1 MKGKLKTFIGILT
14 VLAFL
19 GIALVGGVNYYLN
32 SEKHKIFPTL
42 KEGTLGSIEFKRA
55 NFDILR
61 SFPYATLKLRFAVA
75 KDSLF
80 DSHKAA
86 LFEAQKVDIRFYL
99 RPLLQGK
106 LELKNISVYNGQLE
120 LLTLPNGYNNLKSL
134 VSALTPT
141 KDSTKSSLFSIS
153 KNELTLSLEKFHV
166 ISDNRTTNQR
176 VAGLIEHFT
185 TDLLF
190 KGDSLISEV
199 DMQIAMEEMTLNPE
213 KGSFFKNASVGG
225 KFSSKIK
232 LDSQQVFISPFD
244 LQVNDQVFRTQIFFQ
259 TSGHRPFVF
268 ELQNEATQ
276 FRNSINLL
284 NDRIQ
289 EELIHYDILAPFA
302 SHTFIRGRLVRGNNA
317 LVEIDYHIQDAPI
330 GIWEY
335 QLDSVDMVGHF
346 ANRIY
351 GDTIS
356 LDQTRK
362 HFRIEIDSAEG
373 YFGGIHLETEDA
385 LFTKKQPDTA
395 SFQIDIQGKG
405 LPRQLSDLLEN
416 EKFIFNK
423 GNFGLDLS
431 YEGKYDG
438 MEDVLTGSHAV
449 LQLSD
454 FEVSYTPIKV
464 SFPIRKL
471 LLDKAAGDSKFEI
484 RSNTFSQ
491 KNEFVIAGG
500 LNNFPNLIFERIPG
514 ATSSSATITANK
526 LSWEDFLDLFG
537 KQGILASS
545 SSNTGT
551 LLEKTGTL
559 KQFISGL
566 YDSFQPNI
574 DIAIDTFVYSDNFEV
589 LNFRSSLLYRD
600 VHTLVLENTHFDY
613 KEGHLAMSLVLDLED
628 PTYTPFQL
636 CLETEQVNLKK
647 LLPPFDYFDIQY
659 FKQNKRLPENVSLKI
674 SHEGV
679 LHDHVGLVPNSSV
692 GEINFS
698 LNNGE
703 SAFGKIVYEPVQTLQ
718 TEDSVSESLI
728 NTRIQIEGDPQI
740 ISDLFNN
747 EKFFFRGGDFDVD
760 VSYSGDVEDLN
771 ELLKESVSKLRVRNT
786 EIYYKP
792 VDITFPI
799 RSLAFDMKDEVAAFD
814 LNMYSDSLQQEVG
827 IQGNLTNFSTLV
839 IKENTDPVST
849 EVEISSPHLSWN
861 KFLGF
866 FVGVSPD
873 TTQREIVALKKTL
886 TNIYKTFNPTLELS
900 VDTFTYHDKLQFREI
915 SSRVRL
921 DDFSNLVLDD
931 TGLKYEDGEATLNA
945 SFDLKDAYITPFYL
959 NFKTQKIDL
968 AKFMDSFDYFNV
980 STFRNIEKMAGKVS
994 LNGEFIGTVKD
1005 SVGLVPDDS
1014 RGTLEF
1020 LVEDAQVK
1028 GFERLKDLAAKAK
1041 VFKRSRFDNIYFAPI
1056 SNKVSIKGNRIEIPQ
1071 MEIQSTAFS
1080 MFVEGTFSYQDS
1092 TSMWVAIPLD
1102 NIKRRA
1108 TDTPPP
1114 KIGYENAGRK
1124 IYVEVYTDEYQNDQF
1139 RFRLNNKKFYEQR
1152 GILDQFKS
1160 DKKENRKSR
1169 KSYKRTQRKNK
1180 SPI

>member
-1 MKGKLKTFIGILT
+1 MKGKLKTLIGILT
-14 VLAFL
+14 VLAIL
-19 GIALVGGVNYYLN
+19 GIALVSGVNYYLN

-42 KEGTLGSIEFKRA
+42 NEGKLGSIEFKRA

-80 DSHKAA
+80 DSHQAT
-86 LFEAQKVDIRFYL
+86 LFEAQKIDIRFYL
-99 RPLLQGK
+99 RPLLRGK
-106 LELKNISVYNGQLE
+106 LDLKNIAISNGRLE
-120 LLTLPNGYNNLKSL
+120 VLTLPNGYNNLNSL
-134 VSALTPT
+134 LSALSSA
-141 KDSTKSSLFSIS
+141 KDSTRSSLFSLS
-153 KNELTLSLEKFHV
+153 KNSLTLSLDQVEV
-166 ISDNRTTNQR
+166 LSDNRATKQR
-176 VAGLIEHFT
+176 VAGLVEHFA
-185 TDLLF
+185 TDIFFKEDTLF
-190 KGDSLISEV
+190 SQV

-213 KGSFFKNASVGG
+213 KGSFFKNASIGG
-225 KFSSKIK
+225 SFASKVN

-244 LQVNDQVFRTQIFFQ
+244 LQVNDQIFHTEIFFQ

-268 ELQNEATQ
+268 ELKNEATQ

-302 SHTFIRGRLVRGNNA
+302 SHTLIRGRLVRGNNA
-317 LVEIDYHIQDAPI
+317 LVEIDYNIQDAPI

-335 QLDSVDMVGHF
+335 QLDSVDMTGHF

-356 LDQTRK
+356 LDQTRR

-373 YFGGIHLETEDA
+373 YFGGIHLATEDA

-395 SFQIDIQGKG
+395 SFQIGLQGKG
-405 LPRQLSDLLEN
+405 LPKQLSDLLEN

-423 GNFGLDLS
+423 GNFQLDLN

-449 LQLSD
+449 LLLSD
-454 FEVSYTPIKV
+454 FEVAYAPIKV

-471 LLDKAAGDSKFEI
+471 LLNKAAGDSKFEI

-491 KNEFVIAGG
+491 KNEFIIEGG
-500 LNNFPNLIFERIPG
+500 LNNFPNLIFDRIPG
-514 ATSSSATITANK
+514 ETSSSATITAKK

-537 KQGILASS
+537 KQGILTSS
-545 SSNTGT
+545 APNSRT

-566 YDSFQPNI
+566 YDSFQPHI
-574 DIAIDTFVYSDNFEV
+574 AIAIDTFVYSNDFEV
-589 LNFRSSLLYRD
+589 VNFRSSLFYRD

-613 KEGHLAMSLVLDLED
+613 GEGHLAMSLVLDLED
-628 PTYTPFQL
+628 PSYTPFQL

-659 FKQNKRLPENVSLKI
+659 FKKNKQLPENVSLKI
-674 SHEGV
+674 SHEGI

-692 GEINFS
+692 GEIEFS

-703 SAFGKIVYEPVQTLQ
+703 SASGTIVYEPVRALQ
-718 TEDSVSESLI
+718 TEETVSESLI

-747 EKFFFRGGDFDVD
+747 EKFFFRGGEFDVD

-771 ELLKESVSKLRVRNT
+771 ELLKESISKLRVRNT

-799 RSLAFDMKDEVAAFD
+799 RSLAFNMENEVAAFD
-814 LNMYSDSLQQEVG
+814 LNMYSDSLEQEVG
-827 IQGNLTNFSTLV
+827 IRGTLTNFSTLV
-839 IKENTDPVST
+839 IEENLEPVST

-873 TTQREIVALKKTL
+873 TTQREILALKKTL

-900 VDTFTYHDKLQFREI
+900 VDTFTYHDKLQFKEI
-915 SSRVRL
+915 SSRVQL
-921 DDFSNLVLDD
+921 NDFSNLVLDD
-931 TGLKYEDGEATLNA
+931 TGLKYEDGEATISA

-959 NFKTQKIDL
+959 NFKTQEIDL
-968 AKFMDSFDYFNV
+968 AKFMESFDYFNV

-994 LNGEFIGTVKD
+994 LNGEFIGTIKD
-1005 SVGLVPDDS
+1005 SVGLISEDS
-1014 RGTLEF
+1014 RGTLDF
-1020 LVEDAQVK
+1020 LVEGAQVK

-1041 VFKRSRFDNIYFAPI
+1041 VFKRSRFDDIYFAPI

-1092 TSMWVAIPLD
+1092 TSMWISIPLD

-1114 KIGYENAGRK
+1114 KIGYEHAGRK

-1139 RFRLNNKKFYEQR
+1139 RFRLNNKKYYEQR
-1152 GILDQFKS
+1152 GILDQYKS

-1169 KSYKRTQRKNK
+1169 KDFKRTQRKNK